1 MNREARDALQRSS
14 TAQAGL
20 EKLVTF
26 YAKDPAAQVLSS
38 QFYAI
43 HPLQGRAKQ
52 QLDEETAKN
61 KRFAARVAEIKEALV
76 ALQPSLKNT
85 VVAPKAAPPQPPPRT
100 GALMI
105 FF

>member
-14 TAQAGL
+14 MAQAGL

-43 HPLQGRAKQ
+43 IAVFIHFILRRAAQSSNSTKRQPRTSGSPL
-52 QLDEETAKN
+52 
-61 KRFAARVAEIKEALV
+61 
-76 ALQPSLKNT
+76 ALQRLK
-85 VVAPKAAPPQPPPRT
+85 RR
-100 GALMI
+100 
-105 FF
+105 